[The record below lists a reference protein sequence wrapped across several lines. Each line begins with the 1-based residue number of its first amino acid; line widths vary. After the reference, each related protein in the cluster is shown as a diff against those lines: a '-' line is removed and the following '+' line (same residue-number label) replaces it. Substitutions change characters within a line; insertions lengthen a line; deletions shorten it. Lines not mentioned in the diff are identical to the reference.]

1 MNAEILAVGTELLLG
16 NIVNTD
22 ARDISVMLSELGINV
37 YWHTV
42 VGDNPQRLTEAVA
55 VAKQR
60 AGLIITTGGLGPTCD
75 DLTKQVLASAFGL
88 ELEYNEEAAR
98 RIKAFFERSDM
109 KMTENN
115 MLQAYLPRGCT
126 PFQNDWGTA
135 PGCAFRSGDTLVL
148 MLPGPPRECNAMFRN
163 RAMPYLRSLS
173 DEQLY
178 THNIRIFGQGESAV
192 EDKLKEL
199 MNSLVNPTLAP
210 YAKEGEVMLRVT
222 AKAKNRAQ
230 AEEMMAPVLE
240 KVRGVLGDFVYG
252 VDVESLEE
260 TVFRLLDERHMTMAA
275 AESCTGGYVAKRMT
289 DIPGASRV
297 FKGGVVTY
305 TNEAKSVLLG
315 IDPGLISAHTAV
327 SREVAAE
334 MAERVREKL
343 DADIGVSVTGLAG
356 PDGDGVHQVGDVFT
370 ALSVNGKTYIREN
383 HLSGRVDRSRI
394 RLISAHHAFDMI
406 RRYIM
411 GLDVEI
417 S

>member
-42 VGDNPQRLTEAVA
+42 VGDNPQRLAEAVTT
-55 VAKQR
+55 AKQR
-60 AGLIITTGGLGPTCD
+60 AGLLITTGGLGPTCD

-109 KMTENN
+109 KMTDNN

-135 PGCAFRSGDTLVL
+135 PGCAFRSGDTMVL

-192 EDKLKEL
+192 EDKLKDL

-222 AKAKNRAQ
+222 AKAKSRAE
-230 AEEMMAPVLE
+230 AEEMMAPVIE
-240 KVRGVLGDFVYG
+240 KVRNALGDVIYG

-315 IDPGLISAHTAV
+315 VDPGLISAHTAV

-334 MAERVREKL
+334 MAEKVREKL
-343 DADIGVSVTGLAG
+343 GADIGVSVTGLAG

-370 ALSVNGKTYIREN
+370 ALSVDGKTYVREN